1 MYIILGSEFICLGVS
16 FNENTFI
23 IIYLYADGNGKLSDL
38 ELLDMANYDIN
49 MLCYDLEG
57 IMYDM
62 NNEPNGKL

>member
-1 MYIILGSEFICLGVS
+1 
-16 FNENTFI
+16 
-23 IIYLYADGNGKLSDL
+23 LYADGNGKLSDL